1 LGAADNPKGWQDAV
15 DRGASGIQ
23 TDHPAQLVEYLRG
36 ARPQRAASTIV
47 STPISYPS
55 SAP

>member
-1 LGAADNPKGWQDAV
+1 LGAADNTKGWQDAV